1 MAPHLT
7 HRDNFT
13 WLLLAL
19 VFLLFS
25 GAMFAQFE
33 SDQGERLVNISLMI
47 TLLIGVWSMEQN
59 QKKWMNFKLGATL
72 LIASLMIGDTIL
84 GDETLSFP
92 QLILAFSFLSL
103 STYQAWR
110 QVMFTG
116 VIDGNKIIGAICIYI
131 LLGLVWA
138 FGYLLVEAIFPHSF
152 NGLDHKLWQHNLQ
165 ELIYYSMVTLTT
177 LGYGDITPNAP
188 VARFMAY
195 MESIT
200 GIFYTTV
207 LVASLIG
214 IRLASYHPDETEE
227 DKEDK
232 EAIDN

>member
-1 MAPHLT
+1 MSPQLT
-7 HRDNFT
+7 ARDNFV

-33 SDQGERLVNISLMI
+33 SEQGQRLVNISLMI
-47 TLLIGVWSMEQN
+47 TLLIAVWSLEQN

-84 GDETLSFP
+84 GDDTLSFP

-116 VIDGNKIIGAICIYI
+116 VIDSNKIIGAICIYI

-152 NGLDHKLWQHNLQ
+152 NGLDHKLWQQNMQ

-177 LGYGDITPNAP
+177 LGYGDVTPAAP

-214 IRLASYHPDETEE
+214 IRLAGYHPEETEE
-227 DKEDK
+227 DKEAVDQ
-232 EAIDN
+232 

>member
-1 MAPHLT
+1 MSPQVSD
-7 HRDNFT
+7 RDNFV

-33 SDQGERLVNISLMI
+33 SAQGQRLVNISLMI
-47 TLLIGVWSMEQN
+47 TLLIAIWSLEQN
-59 QKKWMNFKLGATL
+59 QKKWMNFKVGATL
-72 LIASLMIGDTIL
+72 LIGGLMIGDSL
-84 GDETLSFP
+84 LADNRLSFA
-92 QLILAFSFLSL
+92 QLLISFLFLSL
-103 STYQAWR
+103 TTFQAWR

-116 VIDGNKIIGAICIYI
+116 IIDRNKIIGAICIYI
-131 LLGLVWA
+131 LLGVVWA
-138 FGYLLVEAIFPHSF
+138 FGYLLIEAIFPHSF
-152 NGLDHKLWQHNLQ
+152 NGLDHKPWQQNLQ
-165 ELIYYSMVTLTT
+165 EMIYYSMVTLTT

-214 IRLASYHPDETEE
+214 IRLASHHPENENHE
-227 DKEDK
+227 PSE
-232 EAIDN
+232 

>member
-1 MAPHLT
+1 M
-7 HRDNFT
+7 
-13 WLLLAL
+13 AL

-33 SDQGERLVNISLMI
+33 SEQGQRLVNISLMI
-47 TLLIGVWSMEQN
+47 TLLIAVWSLEQN
-59 QKKWMNFKLGATL
+59 QRGWMNFKLGATL

-84 GDETLSFP
+84 GDDRLAFA
-92 QLILAFSFLSL
+92 QLIIAFSFLSL

-138 FGYLLVEAIFPHSF
+138 FGYLLVEAVFPNSF

-214 IRLASYHPDETEE
+214 IRLASYHPEETEE
-227 DKEDK
+227 EKEQ
-232 EAIDN
+232 

>member
-1 MAPHLT
+1 M
-7 HRDNFT
+7 
-13 WLLLAL
+13 AL

-33 SDQGERLVNISLMI
+33 SEQGQRLVNISLMI
-47 TLLIGVWSMEQN
+47 TLLIAVWSLEQN
-59 QKKWMNFKLGATL
+59 QKGWMNFKVGATL

-84 GDETLSFP
+84 GDDRLAFA
-92 QLILAFSFLSL
+92 QLIIAFSFLSL

-214 IRLASYHPDETEE
+214 IRLASYHPEETEE
-227 DKEDK
+227 E
-232 EAIDN
+232 EP